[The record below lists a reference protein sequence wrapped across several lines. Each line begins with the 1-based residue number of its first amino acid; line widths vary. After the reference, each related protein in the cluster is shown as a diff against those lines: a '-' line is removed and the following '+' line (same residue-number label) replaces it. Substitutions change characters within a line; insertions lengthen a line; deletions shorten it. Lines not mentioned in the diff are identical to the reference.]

1 MQGVGDDRTNALG
14 RTRDQCP
21 LAVKRDRGSQFAH
34 EKNFPALP
42 QGTGARRRDARVH
55 YGLVYATD
63 SAVSRATLPPRTSS
77 AAALPPPEPD
87 ALAHGERVRAHLVA
101 ALQAAGGWLSF
112 ARYMELALYAPGL
125 GYYSAGST
133 KLGPAGDF
141 ITAPELTPLFGQA
154 LARQLAPLLQALAR
168 PVLLEPG
175 AGTGALAASLLPA
188 LAELDA
194 LPTRYL
200 VLEPSAELA
209 ARQRARLA
217 ERLPAP
223 LLARVAWVQSP
234 PEGEAAGILVAN
246 EVLDALPVERFRVSA
261 EGPLQLGVALDE
273 AGGFCW
279 RTAPFDPAFAA
290 SVRAHLGEALDG
302 LPAGAEGEF
311 CPLLAPWLATLLGG
325 FERGAALF
333 IDYGLPR
340 AELYLPERTGGTLRC
355 HYRQRAHDDPLV
367 LPGLQDITAWVD
379 FTAVA
384 EAAVAAGWE
393 VAGFTTQAH
402 YLLDGG
408 LEGLLPEAGAG
419 DASALQALQAV
430 KTLVL
435 PGEMGERFRVMALVR
450 GLETTPPGFGLRDL
464 RDRL

>member
-1 MQGVGDDRTNALG
+1 MT
-14 RTRDQCP
+14 
-21 LAVKRDRGSQFAH
+21 
-34 EKNFPALP
+34 
-42 QGTGARRRDARVH
+42 
-55 YGLVYATD
+55 
-63 SAVSRATLPPRTSS
+63 RATAHPDPSS
-77 AAALPPPEPD
+77 ALPPPAP
-87 ALAHGERVRAHLVA
+87 AARAHGERVRAHIVSA
-101 ALQAAGGWLSF
+101 VEASGGWLSF
-112 ARYMELALYAPGL
+112 ARYMALALYAPGL

-154 LARQLAPLLQALAR
+154 LARQLAPMLQALEC

-188 LAELDA
+188 LDA
-194 LPTRYL
+194 LGALPARYL

-209 ARQRARLA
+209 ARQRAHLA
-217 ERLPAP
+217 ERLPER
-223 LLARVAWVQSP
+223 LWARVVWVASP
-234 PEGEAAGILVAN
+234 PEGERAGVLVAN
-246 EVLDALPVERFRVSA
+246 EVLDALPVERFRVST
-261 EGPLQLGVALDE
+261 EGPLRLGVALDE
-273 AGGFCW
+273 TGGFCW
-279 RTAPFDPAFAA
+279 RAAPFEPAFAA
-290 SVRAHLGEALDG
+290 AIRAQLGDVLQG
-302 LPAGAEGEF
+302 LPAGAEGE
-311 CPLLAPWLATLLGG
+311 CCLLLAPWLATLLGG
-325 FERGAALF
+325 FERGGAVF

-355 HYRQRAHDDPLV
+355 HYRHRAHDDPLV

-408 LEGLLPEAGAG
+408 LAGLLPDTGAA
-419 DASALQALQAV
+419 DPAALQDLQAL
-430 KTLVL
+430 KTLLL
-435 PGEMGERFRVMALVR
+435 PGEMGERFRVMALLR
-450 GLETTPPGFGLRDL
+450 GLELSPPGFALRDL